1 MSIDQ
6 NSLILS
12 SFSRRR
18 LCLSLTN
25 ENMNDFRDLLNH
37 FQQRLT
43 EKQKLFDIQRE
54 DVHHSI
60 NRTFNKI
67 FEQFIEIRRFCRNDI
82 EQQTLNAQIELQQM
96 LDAVQYMRTK
106 SDMYHGNTSDTLNL
120 FATELQQ
127 CTDRLSKLVLSPARD
142 LDNLSSYLTASL
154 SSIASD
160 NLPETPSS
168 PSQSI
173 FEQDIN
179 KNIVIPSPIIT
190 VDSDKNS
197 SSNNSTDVAN
207 VNDLNHFKFGPSIV
221 LAFPCDMI
229 ASNKRSILSYV
240 IERNFLNY
248 STVSGVSLSSI
259 KVYRLLAPITA
270 NNARLWDLTW
280 CPWSKFYLIVGNLG
294 LYSLCYPYDT
304 NPSTIEHVPQVN
316 KLVSFRGPLFQHVR
330 ISSHSTGWYIYMVE
344 HQNVSID
351 LYDRRS
357 GQLLRHF
364 DNHSQHDLIPLGFH
378 GFCLNENLF
387 AIVKKTEVLS
397 TINNP
402 HQTKNEQNVQVYF
415 FDLETMLCI
424 QQMSLCHCSNVY
436 DIKCCYEKNIF
447 MILAEPMQ
455 LILVN
460 LDTNEL
466 IRKKLLDEG
475 KHLCIINDH
484 EVFILRSECSI
495 QTLQY
500 RNIR

>member
-18 LCLSLTN
+18 LCLSSPKET
-25 ENMNDFRDLLNH
+25 MNDLKDLLEQSERNII
-37 FQQRLT
+37 
-43 EKQKLFDIQRE
+43 EKQKLFEIQRD

-67 FEQFIEIRRFCRNDI
+67 FEQLIEIRRFCRNDI

-96 LDAVQYMRTK
+96 LDTVQYIRTK
-106 SDMYHGNTSDTLNL
+106 CNMYNNNNISETSHS
-120 FATELQQ
+120 FSIELQR
-127 CTDRLSKLVLSPARD
+127 CMERLSRLVLSPARD
-142 LDNLSSYLTASL
+142 LDNLSSYLTASF
-154 SSIASD
+154 SSIASY
-160 NLPETPSS
+160 NLPQTPSS
-168 PSQSI
+168 PSQPMS
-173 FEQDIN
+173 EQN
-179 KNIVIPSPIIT
+179 LPTN
-190 VDSDKNS
+190 
-197 SSNNSTDVAN
+197 TDVLSPTITTNETCNPVLN
-207 VNDLNHFKFGPSIV
+207 VQDLSHFKFGQSIV
-221 LAFPCDMI
+221 LTYPCDMI
-229 ASNKRSILSYV
+229 ASNGRTILSYV

-248 STVSGVSLSSI
+248 STVSGVNLSSI

-270 NNARLWDLTW
+270 NNARIWDMTW
-280 CPWSKFYLIVGNLG
+280 CSWSKFYLIVGNLG
-294 LYSLCYPYDT
+294 LYSVCYPYDT
-304 NPSTIEHVPQVN
+304 NPYTTDHSPQVT
-316 KLVSFRGPLFQHVR
+316 KLISFRGLTFQHVR
-330 ISSHSTGWYIYMVE
+330 VSCHSTGWYIYMIE

-357 GQLLRHF
+357 GQRLRHY
-364 DNHSQHDLIPLGFH
+364 DNHTSHDFFPLGFH
-378 GFCLNENLF
+378 GFCLNETLF

-402 HQTKNEQNVQVYF
+402 HQTENEQNVQVYF
-415 FDLETMLCI
+415 FDLQSMICI
-424 QQMSLCHCSNVY
+424 QQMSLRHCSNVY
-436 DIKCCYEKNIF
+436 DIKCCYGKNIF

-460 LDTNEL
+460 IDTNEL

-475 KHLCIINDH
+475 KHLCMINDH